1 MRGPLALL
9 DAALEVVDI
18 WSNRISLALFRVAVD
33 AALPSLM
40 AIVTLDVVLRY
51 VFNSP
56 LPWGRD
62 VNGLLLLMTTFS
74 ALPHAWDR
82 GYHIRMEV
90 FYSRLQGRVRSLADV
105 ATGVAGILFF
115 AMMGVQALRFTPYMA
130 ATGETGEDLLLPVWP
145 FMAYMGFCSL
155 VLAARLLAN
164 PSGEEEIDSNRKT
177 EKTVNEPA
185 GPDGKHGRGRKIG
198 KGKSSA

>member
-155 VLAARLLAN
+155 VLAARLLGN
-164 PSGEEEIDSNRKT
+164 PAGEEQIGVGAEASRT
-177 EKTVNEPA
+177 ETLGGETASSPDDGTVPNSEVL
-185 GPDGKHGRGRKIG
+185 
-198 KGKSSA
+198 